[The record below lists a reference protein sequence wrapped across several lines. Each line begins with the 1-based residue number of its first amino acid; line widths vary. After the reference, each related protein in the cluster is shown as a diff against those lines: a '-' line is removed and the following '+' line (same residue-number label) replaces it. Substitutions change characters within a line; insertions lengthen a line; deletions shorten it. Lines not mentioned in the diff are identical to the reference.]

1 MTKLDEKKDDDDDEK
16 NKNLT
21 ELEVDDDDDDNEG
34 VRSSS
39 DTDVVSPIMS
49 SARSVY
55 VRVVDN
61 VDDSLIE

>member
-1 MTKLDEKKDDDDDEK
+1 MTKLDEKNDHDDDDEK

-21 ELEVDDDDDDNEG
+21 ELEVDDDDE

-39 DTDVVSPIMS
+39 GTDVVSPMMS

-55 VRVVDN
+55 DRVVDI
-61 VDDSLIE
+61 VDPDCLIE